1 MKKIFSLILVFVSI
15 THIGNAQK
23 KFSNE
28 ETSYLLQIENTD
40 EIKSS
45 DYYSGKTAVRTGHE
59 VYQVFLGHDRIGLA
73 NTQNE
78 ILGPGGRLKKYP
90 IYKKTG
96 EEAPMEYLRLL
107 TFDQSIMNS
116 IVKEV
121 FPKCEI
127 SDVKTDK
134 EIELVATIDMD
145 TFKVIDM
152 RVVLFYTDMNLSL
165 LAIPPLKIKQLERL
179 VKEKCKGQFFE
190 IDLGDPIY
198 TERTRN
204 ASFSEAIYFI
214 YFSKFSL

>member
-1 MKKIFSLILVFVSI
+1 MKRSFLSVLMLVIALCAYAQGTSPQNGLDIVVPDSDKI
-15 THIGNAQK
+15 
-23 KFSNE
+23 
-28 ETSYLLQIENTD
+28 TSQ
-40 EIKSS
+40 
-45 DYYSGKTAVRTGHE
+45 DYYSGKTAVRTGLE

-152 RVVLFYTDMNLSL
+152 RIVLANTDRCLSL